1 MVLPANGRMPADLLR
16 EVEPG
21 MFLEAGTAAAY
32 LKAKAESGG
41 ILKIASPV
49 GAYRSYAVQ
58 VDMRANPGKYG
69 LDPASSVPVAAPGQS
84 THGWGTRVDIAVGA
98 GRTWAIV
105 RLAEFGFKREF
116 GSADPGHFQYLTP
129 SFAGTGTTPIQGED
143 MTGII
148 RDPST
153 GALTTVGETT
163 YQHHTSMASYE
174 ADALVYGPFK
184 QAASQA
190 QYKAA
195 VANTQVRLA
204 YLKAQIGGTPGS
216 AVDAVAI
223 AAAVEKNLADDFARL
238 EAEIAT
244 VNANI
249 DDQPT
254 TFTGTLS

>member
-1 MVLPANGRMPADLLR
+1 MALANGRMPADRLR

-21 MFLEAGTAAAY
+21 MFLEASTATAY
-32 LKAKAESGG
+32 LKAKAASGG
-41 ILKIASPV
+41 ILKIASPA

-58 VDMRANPGKYG
+58 VDMKANPGKYG
-69 LDPASSVPVAAPGQS
+69 LDPASSITLAAPGSS

-105 RLAEFGFKREF
+105 RLPDYGFKREF

-129 SFAGTGTTPIQGED
+129 SFAGTGSTPIQGD
-143 MTGII
+143 NMAGII

-153 GALTTVGETT
+153 GALTTIDGPV
-163 YQHHTSMASYE
+163 YQHHTSMASYQ
-174 ADALVYGPFK
+174 ADVLTYGPYK

-190 QYKAA
+190 EYKLA
-195 VANTQVRLA
+195 VANSQVKLA
-204 YLKAQIGGTPGS
+204 YLTAAQTGTPGS
-216 AVDAVAI
+216 AVDVDAI
-223 AAAVEKNLADDFARL
+223 AAKVNANIDDHCARL
-238 EAEIAT
+238 SAEIAT